1 MAGIKTVSEG
11 VWLVEQTTELSELTI
26 AEGASIKAPE
36 GKYVVMTVNG
46 RGTTIAPGVYRGN
59 VVLSV
64 ADEFEWETYRFGQT
78 EMNKFHAGIVVK
90 DGKYLPEYSI
100 PAAVQ
105 GGYIKDGEAGG
116 MYINTRDWDF
126 NGFYITGEG
135 DYVINDLTMNM
146 VGDGTDD
153 FCGRGAG
160 IAVSGKVKLEVNN
173 AEIHTFG
180 ISRGAAFVGEDSEVT
195 FNDCFFTM
203 DSGTYTQKELD
214 DRLVGVDFRMMEP
227 PWVMGITGHGRT
239 TNLAGMATA
248 NYNRCHVVSNSWGV
262 LSVDG
267 GCVTRMNVKD
277 SVLELTGE
285 SGYGVFSIADDVA
298 FDYANFNDFGC
309 FDTLDHT
316 IVKGVTYPIIM
327 SNGKSGGEFKNKS
340 EIYAR
345 WGCLCFRNSGGHLNV
360 NSGTLLKTEL
370 SSFMCKGANSY
381 FNVDDAI
388 LEPGNG
394 VIMQLMDNDETGMGG
409 GAFYP
414 PHGEVDTYVEGRDLT
429 YAIPTEDVFLSI
441 SNMETKGD
449 IYNST
454 TNLHVNSR
462 PDPEADPTK
471 RHGPPPSEDG
481 EGGPPPMDFGQVR
494 GMGKDL
500 QGPKNLDVKLAN
512 ATLTGI
518 ISSAKQEYP
527 AHIRKIEKK
536 NYTALSDIKQTAQ
549 APINNGVIL
558 SIDKDSTWNV
568 TGDCWLTKLTV
579 EDGAVIAAADGKKL
593 SATVN
598 GEAVELKAGEYTG
611 LITITVA

>member
-1 MAGIKTVSEG
+1 MAEIKTVSEG
-11 VWLVEQTTELSELTI
+11 VWVVDRTTELSGLTI

-46 RGTTIAPGVYRGN
+46 RGTTIAPGTYTGN

-64 ADEFEWETYRFGQT
+64 ADEFEWETYRFGKT
-78 EMNKFHAGIVVK
+78 EMNKFRAGIVVK
-90 DGKYLPEYSI
+90 DGKYLPEHSV
-100 PAAVQ
+100 PAIVQ
-105 GGYIKDGEAGG
+105 GGYIRDGEAGG
-116 MYINTRDWDF
+116 MYINTREWDF
-126 NGFYITGEG
+126 NGFYVTGGGE
-135 DYVINDLTMNM
+135 YVINDLTMNL

-153 FCGRGAG
+153 FCGLGAG
-160 IAVSGKVKLEVNN
+160 IAVSGKAKVTVNN
-173 AEIHTFG
+173 AEIHSFG

-214 DRLVGVDFRMMEP
+214 DRLAGGDFRMMEP
-227 PWVMGITGHGRT
+227 PWVMGIKGHGRT

-248 NYNRCHVVSNSWGV
+248 NYNRCHIMSNSWGV

-285 SGYGVFSIADDVA
+285 TGYGVFSIADDVA
-298 FDYANFNDFGC
+298 FDYAAYGDFGC

-327 SNGKSGGEFKNKS
+327 SNGKSGGEFKNRS

-409 GAFYP
+409 GSFYP
-414 PHGEVDTYVEGRDLT
+414 AHGETDTYVEGRGLS
-429 YAIPTEDVFLSI
+429 AAVPTEDVFLSI
-441 SNMETKGD
+441 SNMETRGD
-449 IYNST
+449 VYNST
-454 TNLHVNSR
+454 TNLFVNCR
-462 PDPEADPTK
+462 PDPEADP
-471 RHGPPPSEDG
+471 D
-481 EGGPPPMDFGQVR
+481 EGHGPPPMDFGQVR
-494 GMGKDL
+494 GMGRDL
-500 QGPKNLDVKLAN
+500 QGPKNLDVRLSN

-536 NYTALSDIKQTAQ
+536 NYRDLSVITQQAQ
-549 APINNGVIL
+549 APVNNGVIL
-558 SIDKDSTWNV
+558 TLDKDSTWNV
-568 TGDCWLTKLTV
+568 TGSSWLTKLTI
-579 EDGAVIAAADGKKL
+579 EEGAVIAADGGKKL

-598 GEAVELKAGEYTG
+598 GEPVELKPGEYTG
-611 LITITVA
+611 VIAITVA